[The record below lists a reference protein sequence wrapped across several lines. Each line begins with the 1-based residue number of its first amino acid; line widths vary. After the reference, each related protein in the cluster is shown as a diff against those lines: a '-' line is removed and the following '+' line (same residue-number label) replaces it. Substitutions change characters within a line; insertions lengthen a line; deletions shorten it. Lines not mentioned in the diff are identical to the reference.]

1 MDIDN
6 LILQIQKKL
15 LEASRSYYGSNVKLI
30 VLNYANRIDIING
43 IHLHSAIRYDSR
55 CGDLS
60 IFDIPILYSKECEIN
75 DFRIYVEFTRA

>member
-43 IHLHSAIRYDSR
+43 IHLHSCIKYDSR
-55 CGDLS
+55 YGDLS
-60 IFDIPILYSKECEIN
+60 IFDIPIFNNICEIN